1 MDIDVRPVDP
11 HDDGALAARHAVSAA
26 ALAHD
31 VPDFPPPCPARYAG
45 PLRFPG
51 KSDVVL
57 GWLADLDGAPAGVLT
72 LTLPQLDNTG
82 TAKVEL
88 QVAPG
93 YRRRGVGRTLY
104 PHAVEVARTHDRVR
118 MTGDYVSALPDGVPR
133 DGAGTAFATAMGAKD
148 ALVEVR
154 RRLDLSTMDTATLAA
169 PVAPGYSLVYWRD
182 RAPEEY
188 LSDIGRL
195 DGRLVLDAP
204 MGDLVVEPW
213 NADADRIRD
222 HEEVQVKRG
231 TRAYHTGVRHDA
243 SGALVAWTTLGF
255 EQSIPHHAWQ
265 WITIVDPAH
274 RGHRLGACVKVANLR
289 YAISHEPAL
298 RTVDTWNAATNR
310 HMIAIYEELG
320 FRAVD
325 AWTQWQ
331 HEI

>member
-133 DGAGTAFATAMGAKD
+133 DGAGTAFATA
-148 ALVEVR
+148 
-154 RRLDLSTMDTATLAA
+154 
-169 PVAPGYSLVYWRD
+169 
-182 RAPEEY
+182 
-188 LSDIGRL
+188 
-195 DGRLVLDAP
+195 
-204 MGDLVVEPW
+204 
-213 NADADRIRD
+213 
-222 HEEVQVKRG
+222 
-231 TRAYHTGVRHDA
+231 
-243 SGALVAWTTLGF
+243 
-255 EQSIPHHAWQ
+255 
-265 WITIVDPAH
+265 
-274 RGHRLGACVKVANLR
+274 
-289 YAISHEPAL
+289 
-298 RTVDTWNAATNR
+298 NAATNR
-310 HMIAIYEELG
+310 HMIAINEELG